1 MQIEIRFVMDRK
13 LVKWRSLGAVIR
25 DFLDTVVTQ
34 GSLTLGQEG
43 GHCLRFYRWVIKR
56 YFQND
61 CFVVKII

>member
-43 GHCLRFYRWVIKR
+43 GRCLRFYR
-56 YFQND
+56 
-61 CFVVKII
+61 

>member
-1 MQIEIRFVMDRK
+1 MRIEIRFVMGRK
-13 LVKWRSLGAVIR
+13 LVKWRSLGAVTIR

-43 GHCLRFYRWVIKR
+43 GRYLRSYKWIIKK

-61 CFVVKII
+61 YFVKII